1 MLQFTPF
8 SLNLRGKLVEFQ
20 QPAIMGILNVTP
32 DSIFKGSRSSDTDE
46 IASRAESMI
55 AAGADMIDIGGCSTR
70 PGFTPVDPEEEWK
83 RVEKGLKAV
92 REISAGI
99 PVSVDTYSSVV
110 ASRAIEAGAD
120 IINDISAFTIDP
132 GLRQVVES
140 LKVPYILTHPA
151 AGGLRESSTGD
162 EAMKDVLGM
171 LSRELERLTLAGVSD
186 VIIDPGFGFG
196 KTLDQ
201 NFDIMSRLRAFE
213 ALGRPVLVGISRKS
227 MIYRTLDTTPDL
239 ALNGTTVL
247 NTFALLNGASI
258 LRVHDVAEARE
269 AVTLVDRLS
278 KSAMQY

>member
-20 QPAIMGILNVTP
+20 QPVIMGILNVTP
-32 DSIFKGSRSSDTDE
+32 DSFFKGSRSSDTDE
-46 IASRAESMI
+46 IASRAEAMI

-151 AGGLRESSTGD
+151 AGGLSESSTGD
-162 EAMKDVLGM
+162 EVMKDVLGM

-196 KTLDQ
+196 KTLGQ

-227 MIYRTLDTTPDL
+227 MIFRTLDITPDL